1 MKKNIYSI
9 LAAALLLVS
18 SAACS
23 DFLDKE
29 VDLSMSEEQVFSNKD
44 NTRGF
49 LANIYTNLPDGF
61 SGYTNGQFLGASRD
75 CMTDNAVSYWD
86 VHYYNSV
93 LIDAYNATNHPF
105 TGIFYNPNV
114 TAIRKTNQFLKNA
127 RESVVGNAEAAG
139 DDNHLYERNMAE
151 ARLLRALFHFE
162 LICWFGDCPIIA
174 EDENG
179 VPIIFDLGNPEAMNM
194 SRTPAAEALQWV
206 ADQCD
211 MVKDV
216 LPFRYANETSN
227 WGRVN
232 GATAYALKSRALL
245 YRASKLNNRSGDA
258 SLWSAAAQAARD
270 FITKNSSQA
279 YPYRLYST
287 GNPNNDYYECF
298 VTNPTL
304 NNEFILCRSVWLTR
318 EIELFL
324 APVGFSGT
332 VNATGRV
339 NPTQNFL
346 NCYEMADGKTIE
358 EAGAAYDPQ
367 NPFAGRDPRLEQT
380 ILHHGSTWG
389 NVAAGEQRLID
400 ITNGGENND
409 WQRLHGGTLTGYYT
423 KKFLNNMPFE
433 VPNVPTY
440 SHAWPIFRYA
450 EVLLNAAEALN
461 EAGQSAE
468 AMTYINQVR
477 ERVGMPPYSGL
488 NQAQLRERIRNERR
502 IELCFE
508 DHRWHDARR
517 WMIYEDQTAANETTK
532 PYSQQY
538 YHLYGAFIG
547 AGGSITYGP
556 AQTRNTLV
564 FNSPKSYYLP
574 LPDSEVKRAPNLKQ
588 NPGWELSASE
598 ETETET
604 AK

>member
-1 MKKNIYSI
+1 MSKTIYTLI
-9 LAAALLLVS
+9 AGLLLLVGS
-18 SAACS
+18 TACS
-23 DFLDKE
+23 DYLDKE
-29 VDLSMSEEQVFSNKD
+29 VDLSMAEEQVFSNED

-105 TGIFYNPNV
+105 LSIFYNPNV

-127 RESVVGNAEAAG
+127 RESVIGNTEMSG
-139 DDNHLYERNMAE
+139 DNNRLYDRNMAE

-162 LICWFGDCPIIA
+162 LICWFGDCPIIG
-174 EDENG
+174 EDEEG
-179 VPIIFDLGNPEAMNM
+179 VPIVFDLGNPGVMNM
-194 SRTPAAEALQWV
+194 HRTPAADALQWV
-206 ADQCD
+206 VEQCD

-216 LPFRYANETSN
+216 LPFRYANETLN

-232 GATAYALKSRALL
+232 GAVAYALKSRALL
-245 YRASKLNNRSGDA
+245 YRASKLNNRSGDT
-258 SLWSAAAQAARD
+258 SLWQAAAQAARD
-270 FITKNSSQA
+270 FISKNNSQA
-279 YPYRLYST
+279 YPYKLYST
-287 GNPNNDYYECF
+287 GDPNNDYYNCF
-298 VTNPTL
+298 VTTPYYND
-304 NNEFILCRSVWLTR
+304 EFILCRSVWDTR

-339 NPTQNFL
+339 NPTQNL
-346 NCYEMADGKTIE
+346 IDCYETIKGVPVSE
-358 EAGAAYDPQ
+358 DASYDPQ
-367 NPFAGRDPRLEQT
+367 NPYANRDPRLEQT

-389 NVAAGEQRLID
+389 NAAAGEERLID

-450 EVLLNAAEALN
+450 EVLLNAAEAFN
-461 EAGQSAE
+461 EAGQTAE
-468 AMTYINQVR
+468 AMSYVNEVR
-477 ERVGMPPYSGL
+477 ARVGMPAYSGL
-488 NQAQLRERIRNERR
+488 SQAQLRDRIRNERR

-508 DHRWHDARR
+508 DHRWHDVRR
-517 WMIYEDQTAANETTK
+517 WMIYEDQTSGNETSK

-538 YHLYGAFIG
+538 YHLYGVNIA
-547 AGGSITYGP
+547 AGGSLSYGL
-556 AQTRNTLV
+556 AQNRNTLV
-564 FNSPKSYYLP
+564 FNSPKNYYLP
-574 LPDSEVKRAPNLKQ
+574 LPDSEVKRAPNLGQ

-598 ETETET
+598 EVEGTE
-604 AK
+604 